1 MESCRFM
8 ALSLDEQASNL
19 DDDQCKHLREFYKE
33 EEVFKLMRREGVYP
47 YEYMDSW
54 KKFEE
59 TSLPPKDAFY
69 SRLNMRGISDQDH
82 EHAKQVWNII
92 TPEHENITLGDY
104 YDVYLAVDVLLLTDV
119 FETFRNTCL
128 KHYNFGSSTFLHRSR
143 YDMTGFIKDDR

>member
-1 MESCRFM
+1 M
-8 ALSLDEQASNL
+8 ALSLDELASNL

-33 EEVFKLMRREGVYP
+33 EEVFRLMRREGVYP

-82 EHAKQVWNII
+82 EHAKQVWNRI

-143 YDMTGFIKDDR
+143 YDMAGFIKDDR

>member
-1 MESCRFM
+1 M

-33 EEVFKLMRREGVYP
+33 EEVFELMRREGVYP

-82 EHAKQVWNII
+82 EHAKQVWNRI